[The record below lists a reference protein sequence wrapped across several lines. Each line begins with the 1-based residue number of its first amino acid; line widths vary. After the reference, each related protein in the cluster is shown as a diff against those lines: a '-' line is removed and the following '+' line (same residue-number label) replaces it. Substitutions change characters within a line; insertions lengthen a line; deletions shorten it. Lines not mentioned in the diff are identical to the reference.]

1 MKNQYGRLEDAIT
14 LRYQHGLFLP
24 EEGVIFDQAVRAA
37 KAEEVF
43 IELLQRF
50 TTENRHVSGKPSS
63 NYAPALFAKE
73 DEAKREMIN
82 SKAFEAAMRRLF
94 KAGKIWNEPCG
105 KPSRPSYRIAIKT
118 GG

>member
-1 MKNQYGRLEDAIT
+1 
-14 LRYQHGLFLP
+14 LFLP

-63 NYAPALFAKE
+63 NYAPALLKT
-73 DEAKREMIN
+73 
-82 SKAFEAAMRRLF
+82 
-94 KAGKIWNEPCG
+94 
-105 KPSRPSYRIAIKT
+105 KPSAR
-118 GG
+118 